1 MCTCLGSASAPRPLP
16 RTAPLACAARVA
28 SGDLAGRP
36 RDPNGQTPA
45 AGAAKK
51 ARGTCLRPWE
61 RGDRAPRAT
70 RPTPRRPVGAL
81 WMAMQVLS
89 GHPLAR
95 VSAGQSDGP
104 AKGTRKGELKQL
116 RSLPRDSKFLVG
128 IIWLMS
134 MKGMRSAGP
143 GQQVT
148 GAYATDPW
156 LLGFDF
162 LLARNTR

>member
-81 WMAMQVLS
+81 RMAMQVLS

-95 VSAGQSDGP
+95 FRAWLRSMSARTPSSSHAVPNVLAGQSDGP
-104 AKGTRKGELKQL
+104 AKGTREVLNSSWALFGL
-116 RSLPRDSKFLVG
+116 
-128 IIWLMS
+128 
-134 MKGMRSAGP
+134 
-143 GQQVT
+143 
-148 GAYATDPW
+148 
-156 LLGFDF
+156 
-162 LLARNTR
+162 